1 MKPALR
7 AFRSKSF
14 RVFYV
19 GQGLSLLGNWIQT
32 VAMSWLVYRVTG
44 SALLLGVTAGAQQL
58 PILFLAPVAGVWADR
73 VNRRRLLMLIQSLAF
88 VQALA
93 LALLTFA
100 GAIRVPELIALAL
113 FLGIITAFE
122 TPTRQAFLLEL
133 IDHREDLPNAIAL
146 QSRLFQSTR
155 FVGPSVAGLMLAA
168 VGEAWCFVVNALCY
182 LAIIVTYRIIK
193 ARPREIPDTG
203 VAWWRQLAS
212 GFSYAFGFTGTR
224 RLLLLLMAVGVF
236 TAPWSSLMPIFAAE
250 TFGGDSKT
258 FGFLIGAVGL
268 GAITGTFALAA
279 RSSVRGL
286 GRVIASTT
294 VVAGFALVGFSQ
306 SGMLWLSLIFLAVF
320 GAGLVVT
327 AASINTILQTVA
339 EEDRRARII
348 SLYVMCF
355 LGFAPIGNFTAGA
368 LAEEIGAH
376 WTLLGCGL
384 IVVLAG
390 STFALGLKSWARAV
404 RPVYLKQGIIRE
416 QEKQKT

>member
-1 MKPALR
+1 VHPALR

-14 RVFYV
+14 RVFYA

-58 PILFLAPVAGVWADR
+58 PVLFFSPVAGVWADR

-100 GAIRVPELIALAL
+100 DVIRVPHLIALAL
-113 FLGIITAFE
+113 FLGFITAFE

-133 IDHREDLPNAIAL
+133 IEHREDLPNAIAL
-146 QSRLFQSTR
+146 QSMLFQSTR
-155 FVGPSVAGLMLAA
+155 FVGPSVAGLVLAA
-168 VGEAWCFVVNALCY
+168 FGEAWCFLANALCY
-182 LAIIVTYRIIK
+182 LAIIATYAVVRVS
-193 ARPREIPDTG
+193 PRKLPDTG
-203 VAWWRQLAS
+203 IEWWRELAS
-212 GFSYAFGFTGTR
+212 GFTYAFGFTGTR
-224 RLLLLLMAVGVF
+224 RLLLLLMAMGFF

-250 TFGGDSKT
+250 TFSGDSRT

-268 GAITGTFALAA
+268 GAIAGTFTLAA
-279 RSSVRGL
+279 RGSVRGL
-286 GRVIASTT
+286 GRVVASAT
-294 VVAGFALVGFSQ
+294 VVAGVALTGFSL
-306 SGMLWLSLIFLAVF
+306 SGILWLSLALLAVF

-339 EEDRRARII
+339 DEDKRARVI
-348 SLYVMCF
+348 SMYVMCF

-368 LAEEIGAH
+368 LAEAIGAH
-376 WTLLGCGL
+376 WTLFGCG
-384 IVVLAG
+384 IVVVLAG
-390 STFALGLKSWARAV
+390 SVFALGLKSWAQAV
-404 RPVYLKQGIIRE
+404 RPVYLRQGIIRE
-416 QEKQKT
+416 PRV